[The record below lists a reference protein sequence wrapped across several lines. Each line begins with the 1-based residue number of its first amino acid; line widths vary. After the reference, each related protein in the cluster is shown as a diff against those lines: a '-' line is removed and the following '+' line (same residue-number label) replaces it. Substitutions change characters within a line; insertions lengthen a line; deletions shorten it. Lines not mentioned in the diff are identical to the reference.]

1 MKIIKLSI
9 VLFSIVFVTTVFS
22 SLSIAGNDN
31 HSRSKEQPAPR
42 IAFNFVD
49 VEISTLI
56 KFISEITGDNF
67 LFDERIKGTITII
80 APTKLTVEES
90 FNLFTSVL
98 SLKGFTII
106 PSGPKTYKI
115 IPSSLAKQEGIISTD
130 EILPVNEGY
139 ITKLIPVDNIKADEA
154 LQFLRP
160 VISRDGHL
168 SSFGPHNML
177 LAVDSAITIN
187 KIMSILSLIDKPSI
201 REEEAKIHVYFL
213 EHADATDLS
222 EVLQGII
229 KNLQTAVKNA
239 RMAQKSGDASAAPIL
254 NVTPDKATNS
264 LVIIA
269 PPSDYENIVQVIKT
283 LDKKRKQVYVEAMIV
298 EARIDMLRD
307 LGSKWRAMATH
318 NGEPIAVGGVGNIGT
333 DTILNIIN
341 GLSGFSAGGMGSFLD
356 IPVTSV
362 GTDGTV
368 SSQTLTSPGFAALF
382 SLSEFKRAINVL
394 STPQILT
401 SDNQEAEILVGQNVP
416 FISQRERDVTTTSTV
431 LNSIQRTDVGIK
443 LKITPQISE
452 GDYIKLDIFQEISS
466 VEKASDAILTTIGP
480 STTKRSTKTS
490 VVVKDGLTVVIG
502 GLMQEQE
509 QEDIFKVPILGDIP
523 VIGWLFKFKSV
534 SKNKTNLLVF
544 LSPHIIKEA
553 PQIAKLTQEKHKEFV
568 TREKFYRQGELL
580 VKFKEDV
587 PKDMALLIISQK
599 KAGVI
604 KYFDDINVYH
614 IKLESGQE
622 VEDAIEEFSSLPEV
636 LYAEPNYKVKL
647 DVPAEDTDKKQPAT
661 DVDLNKTDS
670 LLNEGKSEPLQVTD
684 VEQPAPAV
692 DIDNSLN
699 LDNEDKSLSNA
710 DTDKKKIPPDNE
722 GEEPGSIMREQTP
735 SSLQEI
741 DNNQAVPVADAKAT
755 VDALAEKVNEPQQT
769 QLTDNTNA
777 AEAIDKNIGSAE
789 KNIEPAPV
797 KLQTENDIS
806 GSSRYYIQVGAW
818 KNIKYALETLEL
830 LRPHYP
836 DIYIVEEAG
845 QNKAR
850 IPGTMS
856 KNNDSLLLKKLRKKF
871 NLKPFLVNKSE

>member
-9 VLFSIVFVTTVFS
+9 VLYSIIFVMTVFS
-22 SLSIAGNDN
+22 SLSIAGNN
-31 HSRSKEQPAPR
+31 NQGQSEGQAEPR

-106 PSGPKTYKI
+106 PSGPNTYKI
-115 IPSSLAKQEGIISTD
+115 IPSSLAKQEGIISTNA
-130 EILPVNEGY
+130 ILPVNEGY
-139 ITKLIPVDNIKADEA
+139 ITKLIPVDNIKAEEA
-154 LQFLRP
+154 LQFIRP
-160 VISRDGHL
+160 VISKDGHL

-177 LAVDSAITIN
+177 LAVDSAVTIN

-201 REEEAKIHVYFL
+201 REEEASIHVYFL

-229 KNLQTAVKNA
+229 KNLQTAVKNG
-239 RMAQKSGDASAAPIL
+239 RMAQKGGDASAVPVL

-283 LDKKRKQVYVEAMIV
+283 LDKKRKQVFVEAMIV

-318 NGEPIAVGGVGNIGT
+318 KGEPVAVGGVGNIGT
-333 DTILNIIN
+333 DTVLNIIN
-341 GLSGFSAGGMGSFLD
+341 GLSGFSVGGMGSFLD

-382 SLSEFKRAINVL
+382 SLSEFRRAINVL

-401 SDNQEAEILVGQNVP
+401 SDNQEAEILVGENVP

-466 VEKASDAILTTIGP
+466 VEKASDVILTTIGP

-509 QEDIFKVPILGDIP
+509 QEDVFKVPILGDIP
-523 VIGWLFKFKSV
+523 VLGWLFKFKSV

-553 PQIAKLTQEKHKEFV
+553 PQIAKMTQEKHKDFV

-587 PKDMALLIISQK
+587 PEDMALLIISQK
-599 KAGVI
+599 KASVI
-604 KYFDDINVYH
+604 RHFDDINVYH
-614 IKLESGQE
+614 IKLKSGQE
-622 VEDAIEEFSSLPEV
+622 VEDAINEFSSVPEV

-647 DVPAEDTDKKQPAT
+647 DVPAEDTDKKQPAP
-661 DVDLNKTDS
+661 DIELNKPDS
-670 LLNEGKSEPLQVTD
+670 LLHEENTETLKVTD
-684 VEQPAPAV
+684 AEQAAPAV
-692 DIDNSLN
+692 DIGNSADLN
-699 LDNEDKSLSNA
+699 NEDSSLPPPGI
-710 DTDKKKIPPDNE
+710 DKKKIPPDNKSE
-722 GEEPGSIMREQTP
+722 DPGSILLEQTP
-735 SSLQEI
+735 SSLKVI
-741 DNNQAVPVADAKAT
+741 DNNQAVPVADARAEG
-755 VDALAEKVNEPQQT
+755 DALAEKVNEPQQN
-769 QLTDNTNA
+769 QLTDKTNA
-777 AEAIDKNIGSAE
+777 SEAVNK
-789 KNIEPAPV
+789 K
-797 KLQTENDIS
+797 
-806 GSSRYYIQVGAW
+806 SSQYYIQVGAW
-818 KNIKYALETLEL
+818 INIKYAMETLEL

-836 DIYIVEEAG
+836 DIYIVEDNSF
-845 QNKAR
+845 NKVR

-856 KNNDSLLLKKLRKKF
+856 KKNDALLLNKLRKKF
-871 NLKPFLVNKSE
+871 NLRPFLVNPNKADIEK